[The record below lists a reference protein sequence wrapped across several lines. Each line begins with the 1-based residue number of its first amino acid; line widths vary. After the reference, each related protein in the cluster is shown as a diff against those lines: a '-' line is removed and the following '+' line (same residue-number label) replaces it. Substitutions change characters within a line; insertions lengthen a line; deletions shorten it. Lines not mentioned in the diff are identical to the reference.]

1 MSMEWASPMRRLN
14 KIALALTLLG
24 MTSVASA
31 QVYEMSFVD
40 TLGAMKVRKPTATWY
55 NPASQLVVTTISGLD
70 RKVKLEIIKGT
81 NVVETRP
88 RP

>member
-1 MSMEWASPMRRLN
+1 MEWASPMRRLN

-40 TLGAMKVRKPTATWY
+40 TLGAIKVR
-55 NPASQLVVTTISGLD
+55 NPPPPGTT
-70 RKVKLEIIKGT
+70 RHH
-81 NVVETRP
+81 NWW
-88 RP
+88 